1 MLPAEE
7 HRKFMPIAQTGSRP
21 TQPTPSVSKT
31 TTSNNTSSS
40 TSSPSSSSGTS
51 RTTLSGDDGKSSS
64 SGRSLF
70 QGLTDAFSGFGKKV
84 TGGATPL
91 EMSDKEKEAGL
102 AASDTLSRLA
112 GPDGTW
118 DAKDLGRN
126 FAQIQ
131 FPRGIKGIAARGVA
145 AGKLLDSHG
154 IKKDS
159 EGYDEKRQA
168 IMNEGARLS
177 KENPGIGQLAKL
189 ESYDRDKLNPE
200 SQQKYDQMVK
210 DLRSDLE
217 PQGLLPV
224 PLSKLQSFGDSAD
237 LLKDK
242 LGERGLTPPEGSPV
256 DVKDFRSLF
265 EGKPPAATLLN

>member
-1 MLPAEE
+1 MLPVEE
-7 HRKFMPIAQTGSRP
+7 HQKSMPITKTGSKPTRP
-21 TQPTPSVSKT
+21 ASSTRKTSTPKTTPSK
-31 TTSNNTSSS
+31 SS
-40 TSSPSSSSGTS
+40 TSRPSASSK
-51 RTTLSGDDGKSSS
+51 TTLSGDGGKTSS

-70 QGLTDAFSGFGKKV
+70 QGLKDTFSGFGKKV

-91 EMSDKEKEAGL
+91 DLTDKEKSEGL

-131 FPRGIKGIAARGVA
+131 FPKGIKGIAARGVA

-159 EGYDEKRQA
+159 EGYDEKRQS
-168 IMNEGARLS
+168 ILNEGARIS
-177 KENPGIGQLAKL
+177 KENPGIGKLAKL
-189 ESYDRDKLNPE
+189 EGYDRDKLSPE
-200 SQQKYDQMVK
+200 SQEKYDQMVK
-210 DLRSDLE
+210 DLRGELG

-224 PLSKLQSFGDSAD
+224 PMSKLQSFGDSAD
-237 LLKDK
+237 VLKEK
-242 LGERGLTPPEGSPV
+242 LGERGLAPPEGTPV

-265 EGKPPAATLLN
+265 EGKSPAATLVN